1 MKTATTVETARV
13 ASRQSKGSSKRA
25 EQGSV
30 TLVVAVGFVFAAVV
44 LIGIRQIS
52 DAATQRA
59 RADAVAD
66 LVALAAVTGG
76 RQGAEA
82 VSASNEAQLVSFER
96 RGEVVVVVVR
106 RSAVRAVAAARGVPG
121 AH

>member
-1 MKTATTVETARV
+1 M
-13 ASRQSKGSSKRA
+13 
-25 EQGSV
+25 
-30 TLVVAVGFVFAAVV
+30 VVAVGFVFAAVV
-44 LIGIRQIS
+44 LVGIRQIS

-66 LVALAAVTGG
+66 MVALAAVTGG

-82 VSASNEAQLVSFER
+82 VSASNEAELVSFER

-121 AH
+121 AP